1 MLIELLP
8 NVKALPAEQKRILID
23 ELWLELA
30 HECEGQS
37 PDRDIAELLEKRFA
51 AYLADDS
58 TASPVDTAF
67 AKLAERKQQW
77 K

>member
-1 MLIELLP
+1 MLIEQLP

-23 ELWLELA
+23 ELWQELA
-30 HECEGQS
+30 HECEGEG
-37 PDRDIAELLEKRFA
+37 PNGDIAELLEKRFA
-51 AYLADDS
+51 AYLVDES

-67 AKLAERKQQW
+67 AKLAERKRQW

>member
-1 MLIELLP
+1 MLIEQLP

-30 HECEGQS
+30 HECES
-37 PDRDIAELLEKRFA
+37 EAPNTDIAALLEKRFA
-51 AYLADDS
+51 AFIADES
-58 TASPVDTAF
+58 TASPVDAAF
-67 AKLAERKQQW
+67 AKLAERKRQW